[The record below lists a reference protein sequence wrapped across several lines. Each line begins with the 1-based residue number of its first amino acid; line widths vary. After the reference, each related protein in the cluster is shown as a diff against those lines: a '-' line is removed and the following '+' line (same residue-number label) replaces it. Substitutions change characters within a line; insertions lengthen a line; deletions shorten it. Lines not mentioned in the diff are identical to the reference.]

1 MFSKREIIVGILAA
15 FAGMSLAWACRLEG
29 ATMNENVGRHTHLFK
44 SGDFKSHS
52 GLDLSWKIE
61 CDALSD
67 SEWFTIK
74 KMIMEYSPPF
84 REAVGIPEGGVKLGG
99 LLNEHATGDEKDPVC
114 IVDDVLTTGESME
127 HFLNQYQRSGNGKSG
142 FAHRLIPY
150 TAIGWVVFARGPC
163 PHWVS
168 ALFQMPV

>member
-1 MFSKREIIVGILAA
+1 
-15 FAGMSLAWACRLEG
+15 
-29 ATMNENVGRHTHLFK
+29 MNENVGKHTHLFK

-74 KMIMEYSPPF
+74 KMIMEHTPPF
-84 REAVGIPEGGVKLGG
+84 RKAVGIPEGGVKLGS

-127 HFLNQYQRSGNGKSG
+127 YFLSQYQRNR
-142 FAHRLIPY
+142 RLMPFM
-150 TAIGWVVFARGPC
+150 AIGWVVFARGPC

>member
-44 SGDFKSHS
+44 SVDFKSHS
-52 GLDLSWKIE
+52 GLELKWKIE

-67 SEWFTIK
+67 PEWFTISQ
-74 KMIMEYSPPF
+74 MIMEIIPPF
-84 REAVGIPEGGVKLGG
+84 KEAIGIPTGGTKLGS
-99 LLNEHATGDEKDPVC
+99 LLNQYGTGKREDP
-114 IVDDVLTTGESME
+114 ILLVDDVLTTGESMKE
-127 HFLNQYQRSGNGKSG
+127 FKTKRTWRNPADY
-142 FAHRLIPY
+142 
-150 TAIGWVVFARGPC
+150 IGWVVFARTKC
-163 PHWVS
+163 PDWVS

>member
-1 MFSKREIIVGILAA
+1 
-15 FAGMSLAWACRLEG
+15 
-29 ATMNENVGRHTHLFK
+29 MNENVGRHTHLFK

-61 CDALSD
+61 MDVLSD

-84 REAVGIPEGGVKLGG
+84 KEVVGIPEGGVKLGN

-127 HFLNQYQRSGNGKSG
+127 YFLSQYQRNR
-142 FAHRLIPY
+142 RLMPFM
-150 TAIGWVVFARGPC
+150 AIGWVVFARGPC

>member
-44 SGDFKSHS
+44 SVDFKSHS
-52 GLDLSWKIE
+52 GLELKWKIE

-67 SEWFTIK
+67 PEWFTISQ
-74 KMIMEYSPPF
+74 MIMEITPPF
-84 REAVGIPEGGVKLGG
+84 KEAIGIPRGGTKLGN
-99 LLNEHATGDEKDPVC
+99 LLNQYGTGKKEDP
-114 IVDDVLTTGESME
+114 ILLVDDVLTTGESMKE
-127 HFLNQYQRSGNGKSG
+127 FKTKRTWRNPADY
-142 FAHRLIPY
+142 
-150 TAIGWVVFARGPC
+150 IGWVVFARIKTPK
-163 PHWVS
+163 WIT

>member
-1 MFSKREIIVGILAA
+1 
-15 FAGMSLAWACRLEG
+15 
-29 ATMNENVGRHTHLFK
+29 MNENVGRHTHLFK

-61 CDALSD
+61 MDVLSD
-67 SEWFTIK
+67 PEWFTIK
-74 KMIMEYSPPF
+74 KMIMEHTPPF
-84 REAVGIPEGGVKLGG
+84 REAVGIPEGGVKLGS

-127 HFLNQYQRSGNGKSG
+127 YFLSQYQRNRRP
-142 FAHRLIPY
+142 FM
-150 TAIGWVVFARGPC
+150 AIGWVVFARGPC

>member
-1 MFSKREIIVGILAA
+1 
-15 FAGMSLAWACRLEG
+15 
-29 ATMNENVGRHTHLFK
+29 MNENVGRHTHLFK

-74 KMIMEYSPPF
+74 KMIIEYTPPF
-84 REAVGIPEGGVKLGG
+84 REAVGVPEGGIKLGS
-99 LLNEHATGDEKDPVC
+99 LLNEHATGDEKDPGC

-127 HFLNQYQRSGNGKSG
+127 YFLSQYQRNR
-142 FAHRLIPY
+142 RLMPFM
-150 TAIGWVVFARGPC
+150 AIGWVVFARGPC

>member
-1 MFSKREIIVGILAA
+1 
-15 FAGMSLAWACRLEG
+15 
-29 ATMNENVGRHTHLFK
+29 MNENVGRHTHLFQ
-44 SGDFKSHS
+44 SVDFKSHS

-74 KMIMEYSPPF
+74 KMIIEYTPPF
-84 REAVGIPEGGVKLGG
+84 REAVGVPEGGIKLGS
-99 LLNEHATGDEKDPVC
+99 LLNEHATGNEEDPVC

-127 HFLNQYQRSGNGKSG
+127 YFLSQYQRNR
-142 FAHRLIPY
+142 RLMPFM
-150 TAIGWVVFARGPC
+150 AIGWVVFVRGPC

>member
-1 MFSKREIIVGILAA
+1 
-15 FAGMSLAWACRLEG
+15 
-29 ATMNENVGRHTHLFK
+29 MNENVGRHTHLFK

-74 KMIMEYSPPF
+74 KMIIEYTPPF
-84 REAVGIPEGGVKLGG
+84 REAVGVPEGGIKLGS
-99 LLNEHATGDEKDPVC
+99 LLNEHATGNEEYPVC

-127 HFLNQYQRSGNGKSG
+127 YFLEQYSRN
-142 FAHRLIPY
+142 RRPCV
-150 TAIGWVVFARGPC
+150 AIGGVVFARVQTPS
-163 PHWVS
+163 WVQ
-168 ALFQMPV
+168 AMFQMPIDDEKYYIEALN